1 MTTSKF
7 SIPRILSGK
16 FTARFLTAAYYCSDF
31 EGLLAL
37 KKIYILHLGNYLL
50 KPDSGVAQK
59 SFALAQ
65 AMRDVGREAF
75 LVAISDQVKPAVLPP
90 FLEIRTASRADYIK
104 EAHRFFESLN
114 PDDLVLFRHPFA
126 SLGLL
131 NLVKRYGKQIIF
143 EHNTIEQA
151 EMLLM
156 QREHFNRQPFSWS
169 WSYLKYAIQT
179 IVLKSTIESRL
190 GPSVLA
196 HVLGGVCV
204 SDEIRHYECD
214 RHKLYRAVTI
224 ANGAEKPSHYNL
236 KSAPLKEEMVVAML
250 IGSEAIWHGYE
261 RLFSGLMSNPVLSKR
276 VVIQIIGIDKPAS
289 FSWPTSQN
297 HKVEWLGKK
306 SKQEISD
313 LLQDCHIAVGT
324 LALFRKSMKEA
335 SPLKVRECLMLGLP
349 MIIGYFDTDLSA
361 DNRFEPFLFKVE
373 NNESPID
380 WQAIE
385 SWYTKLSEHPENRQ
399 KLGDLASEVL
409 SMNTKAKQYLE
420 FLDGLS
426 Q

>member
-1 MTTSKF
+1 
-7 SIPRILSGK
+7 
-16 FTARFLTAAYYCSDF
+16 
-31 EGLLAL
+31 L

-65 AMRDVGREAF
+65 AMRDAGREVF
-75 LVAISDQVKPAVLPP
+75 LVAISDQVKPAFLPP
-90 FLEIRTASRADYIK
+90 FLEIRTASRVDYIA

-114 PDDLVLFRHPFA
+114 PDDLVLFRYPFA
-126 SLGLL
+126 SAGLL
-131 NLVKRYGKQIIF
+131 KLVKRYGNQIIF

-156 QREHFNRQPFSWS
+156 QREHFNRQHFSWS
-169 WSYLKYAIQT
+169 WSYFKYAIQT
-179 IVLKSTIESRL
+179 LAFKSTIESRL
-190 GPSVLA
+190 GPSILA
-196 HVLGGVCV
+196 QVLGGICV
-204 SDEIRHYECD
+204 SDEIRRYECD

-224 ANGAEKPSHYNL
+224 ANGGEKPSHYNL
-236 KSAPLKEEMVVAML
+236 EPAPLMEDLVVTML

-261 RLFSGLMSNPVLSKR
+261 RLFSGLMSNPKLSKR
-276 VVIQIIGIDKPAS
+276 VTIQIIGIDKPAS

-297 HKVEWLGKK
+297 HKVQWLGKK
-306 SKQEISD
+306 SKQEIAD
-313 LLQDCHIAVGT
+313 LLQHCHIAVGT
-324 LALFRKSMKEA
+324 LALYRKSMKEA

-349 MIIGYFDTDLSA
+349 MIIGYFDTDVSA
-361 DNRFEPFLFKVE
+361 DNRFQPFLFEVE
-373 NNESPID
+373 NNDSPID

-385 SWYTKLSEHPENRQ
+385 SWYINLSKQPENRQ

-409 SMNTKAKQYLE
+409 SMNTKARRYLE
-420 FLDGLS
+420 FLDALS